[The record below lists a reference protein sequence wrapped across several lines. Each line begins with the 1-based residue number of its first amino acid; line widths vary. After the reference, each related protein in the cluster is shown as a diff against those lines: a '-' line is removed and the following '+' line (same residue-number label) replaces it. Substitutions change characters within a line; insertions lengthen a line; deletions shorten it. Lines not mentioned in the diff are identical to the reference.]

1 MEIMENDVEEKGESK
16 LDEDTLRSEPIYNI

>member
-1 MEIMENDVEEKGESK
+1 MEIIENDVKGKEGSK

>member
-1 MEIMENDVEEKGESK
+1 MEIIENDVKGKKESK

>member
-1 MEIMENDVEEKGESK
+1 MEIIENDIEGKGESK